1 MIDLRTLLLA
11 MVLTD
16 LILAVSLW
24 IGAGRGMRDGLGT
37 WIASLLVRA
46 SGVTIFALDGLAAD
60 PNAIVLAV
68 GLVAFSMTLQAA
80 ALLAFGGRRLP
91 TWVHSATFAAVAMPF
106 LLLSGDF
113 GARVLFA
120 GVAFGTML
128 AMLAGITLQ
137 LQAPISRG
145 TRGLAIGSFAV
156 ASILFFLRAVG
167 AVWSVDPLMG
177 FIEPNLFQTLT
188 FAGGFAALLA
198 SSSGVGLMHK
208 ERADA
213 AAARLATL
221 DPLTGA
227 YNRRSFHETAER
239 ELARA
244 RRAAQ
249 PLSIIILD
257 IDHFKAVNDKH
268 GHKVGDEIIKTLAD
282 IVRAQLRKED
292 MLVRFGGE
300 EFCVMLPQVPG
311 PGAVVVA
318 GRIRK
323 AVASDP
329 VIIDGREI
337 PLTVS
342 LGVAARL
349 DEGPESIDELIAR
362 ADQALAM
369 AKERGRNR
377 VVALSLGR
385 SIAA

>member
-1 MIDLRTLLLA
+1 MIDLPTLLVA
-11 MVLTD
+11 MVVTD

-24 IGAGRGMRDGLGT
+24 IGSGRGMRDGLGA
-37 WIASLLVRA
+37 WIASLLVRS
-46 SGVTIFALDGLAAD
+46 SGITIFAFEGLAAD

-68 GLVAFSMTLQAA
+68 GLLAFSMTLQAA

-120 GVAFGTML
+120 GIAFGTML
-128 AMLAGITLQ
+128 AVLAGITLQ

-145 TRGLAIGSFAV
+145 TRWLAIGSFAV
-156 ASILFFLRAVG
+156 AAALFFLRALG
-167 AVWSVDPLMG
+167 AALSSDPLMG
-177 FIEPNLFQTLT
+177 FIDPNLFQTAT
-188 FAGGFAALLA
+188 FAAGFAALLA
-198 SSSGVGLMHK
+198 SSSGFGLMHK
-208 ERADA
+208 ERADV

-227 YNRRSFHETAER
+227 HNRRSFHETAER
-239 ELARA
+239 QLALA
-244 RRAAQ
+244 RRAQQ

-300 EFCVMLPQVPG
+300 
-311 PGAVVVA
+311 
-318 GRIRK
+318 
-323 AVASDP
+323 
-329 VIIDGREI
+329 
-337 PLTVS
+337 
-342 LGVAARL
+342 
-349 DEGPESIDELIAR
+349 
-362 ADQALAM
+362 
-369 AKERGRNR
+369 
-377 VVALSLGR
+377 
-385 SIAA
+385 